1 MKQNWNWLINFLRCS
16 FRFAS
21 TLIIIEIFCFS
32 LFFQFEL
39 CRNFFSFVK
48 IHCDDEM
55 CWIFLPNILFWWF
68 FCDWN
73 YLVVASKTK
82 NRYHFTKCTSGFLL
96 TFTSFIFDRY
106 SKIDFTLEFW
116 GVVEDKKNYN
126 FEKLLNTRRE
136 KNQFFVIEN
145 IFSHPPRN
153 SPNWGNKKGRRETNK
168 FINKRLI
175 PCCCEIKIS
184 KNIRIYYIFC
194 SQPKRW

>member
-1 MKQNWNWLINFLRCS
+1 MRCVEYFCLTS
-16 FRFAS
+16 FSDGSFV
-21 TLIIIEIFCFS
+21 IEI
-32 LFFQFEL
+32 
-39 CRNFFSFVK
+39 
-48 IHCDDEM
+48 
-55 CWIFLPNILFWWF
+55 IL
-68 FCDWN
+68 
-73 YLVVASKTK
+73 LLLRKRRIVIILQSVQAAS
-82 NRYHFTKCTSGFLL
+82 YWL
-96 TFTSFIFDRY
+96 FTSFIFDRY

-116 GVVEDKKNYN
+116 GVVEDKKIYN

-145 IFSHPPRN
+145 IFSHPPRI